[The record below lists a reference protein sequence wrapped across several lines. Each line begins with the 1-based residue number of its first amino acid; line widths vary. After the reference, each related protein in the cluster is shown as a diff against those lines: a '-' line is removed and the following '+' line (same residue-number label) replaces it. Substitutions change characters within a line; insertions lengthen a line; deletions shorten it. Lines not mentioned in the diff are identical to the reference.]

1 MRCFAEV
8 DILCPHFHLP
18 VQSGSDKV
26 LQRMNRKYTIETYL
40 EKVAAL
46 RRYCPDIALA
56 TDIIVG
62 FPGETE
68 VDFQATLDLL
78 TQVRFHGSF
87 SFKYSDRPHTR
98 SVDFTDKV
106 PEEIK
111 SRRLL
116 SFQTLQDAVG
126 LERNAESI
134 GKTVEVMVES
144 CENGECKGRTPAN
157 QMVHFSR
164 QDRAFAAGDLT
175 TVLIHQAGKHSLKG
189 ELHSKD

>member
-1 MRCFAEV
+1 
-8 DILCPHFHLP
+8 
-18 VQSGSDKV
+18 
-26 LQRMNRKYTIETYL
+26 MNRKYTVETYL

-46 RRYCPDIALA
+46 RRYRPDIALA

-68 VDFQATLDLL
+68 ADFQATLDLL
-78 TQVRFHGSF
+78 SQVRFHGSF

-98 SVDFTDKV
+98 SIDFADKV
-106 PEEIK
+106 SEEIK

-116 SFQTLQDAVG
+116 SFQTLQDAIG

-134 GKTVEVMVES
+134 GRTVEVMVES
-144 CENGECKGRTPAN
+144 SESETCKGRTPAN

-164 QDRAFAAGDLT
+164 QDRSLVAGDL
-175 TVLIHQAGKHSLKG
+175 VRVMVRHAGKHSLKG
-189 ELHSKD
+189 ELDPGN